1 MENPYEP
8 PKSTWE
14 NPLPKDAPRLF
25 NPTAS
30 SMFAILFGLPL
41 ACFLHAANWK
51 ALGEHKYSS
60 ANIWIGVV
68 WIVLAVG
75 IFVASAIVNGGDM
88 QGNNA
93 IQRSFLILGLP
104 ALLGWYF
111 GFGRKQEQLVL
122 EKYGKNYPRRNM
134 WWAVLWGL
142 VMSVSIFA
150 LFFIL
155 TILLIILGFISI
167 ETTPPAG

>member
-8 PKSTWE
+8 PKSAWE
-14 NPLPKDAPRLF
+14 HPLPKDAPRLF

-51 ALGEHKYSS
+51 ALGEHKYST
-60 ANIWIGVV
+60 ANIGIGVA

-75 IFVASAIVNGGDM
+75 LFVATIVASGGDM
-88 QGNNA
+88 QKNNA
-93 IQRSFLILGLP
+93 FEPSFLILGLP

-122 EKYGKNYPRRNM
+122 DIYGKNYPRRSM

-142 VMSVSIFA
+142 VMTAGIFV
-150 LFFIL
+150 LFFVL
-155 TILLIILGFISI
+155 TIVLFILGFI
-167 ETTPPAG
+167 TPPAG

>member
-8 PKSTWE
+8 PKSDWE

-30 SMFAILFGLPL
+30 SMFALLFGLPL

-51 ALGEHKYSS
+51 ALGEQKYST

-75 IFVASAIVNGGDM
+75 LFVADIVMNGFESQSSSIDH
-88 QGNNA
+88 
-93 IQRSFLILGLP
+93 SFIILGLP

-111 GFGRKQEQLVL
+111 GFGRKQEQLVQDI
-122 EKYGKNYPRRNM
+122 YRKNYPRRSM

-142 VMSVSIFA
+142 VMAVGFFA
-150 LFFIL
+150 LFIIVAIIL
-155 TILLIILGFISI
+155 FFLGFIPI

>member
-75 IFVASAIVNGGDM
+75 VLLRPPLSMAAICKAIMPFNG
-88 QGNNA
+88 
-93 IQRSFLILGLP
+93 RF
-104 ALLGWYF
+104 
-111 GFGRKQEQLVL
+111 
-122 EKYGKNYPRRNM
+122 
-134 WWAVLWGL
+134 
-142 VMSVSIFA
+142 
-150 LFFIL
+150 
-155 TILLIILGFISI
+155 
-167 ETTPPAG
+167 